1 MTWGGT
7 ADLDRKPVGIG
18 STVAPVEPRKTLMV
32 FVTSEQNARSACH
45 RLCEHESL
53 RFCETHVA
61 YNPTPE
67 NLERLIEH
75 TKLVIIATS
84 RSSVDKD
91 SSAQKLE
98 RRAAET
104 ARRHGKK
111 IAIFSQEN
119 HEAVQAHLDIAR
131 ATQPLVI
138 VPVSGRSF
146 GEGFMD
152 SFPMHTQF
160 VERGE
165 SPAHIDQIV
174 KELLNRSR

>member
-18 STVAPVEPRKTLMV
+18 STVAPVEPRKTRMV

-45 RLCEHESL
+45 RLCEHESI

-61 YNPTPE
+61 HNPTAE

-75 TKLVIIATS
+75 TRLVIIATS
-84 RSSVDKD
+84 RASIDKD
-91 SSAQKLE
+91 SGAQQLE
-98 RRAAET
+98 RQASDI
-104 ARRHGKK
+104 ARRHGVK

-119 HEAVQAHLDIAR
+119 HEAVQAHLDTAR

-138 VPVSGRSF
+138 VPVNGGSF
-146 GEGFMD
+146 GEGFID
-152 SFPMHTQF
+152 SFPMRTQF

-165 SPAHIDQIV
+165 TPAHLDQIA